1 MPHNNLTLSDKR
13 NKMLALLLK
22 ATVKSDFRLFSDKL
36 RLEKAQLQLNQVWPV
51 QRSISSGQQISL
63 TSESQFCS

>member
-1 MPHNNLTLSDKR
+1 
-13 NKMLALLLK
+13 MLALLLK